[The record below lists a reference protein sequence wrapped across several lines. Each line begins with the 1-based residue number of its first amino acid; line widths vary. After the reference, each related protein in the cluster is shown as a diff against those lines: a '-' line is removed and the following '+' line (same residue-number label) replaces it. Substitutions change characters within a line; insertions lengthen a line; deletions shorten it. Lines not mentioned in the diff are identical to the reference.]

1 MCSVTDPLRLNDN
14 PLFKEL
20 KDGLPKSEKETMN
33 ILEIRDDI
41 LYVWNPDK
49 CCVFTLNVAA
59 TRGKTGEA
67 VPFQTLKPTDPP
79 IFEITNLLINET
91 ATQLAIWGNLG
102 IVVVELPRRWGKDNA
117 FQDGKKEISCVNYN
131 LTGYSSQLA
140 STEVRR
146 VRWHPGSPNNSHLLV
161 LTSENTFQLY
171 ECEIGETPKLIRNW
185 KVGPTPPISSTKF
198 IANVESLGETAVDFD
213 FATPTMKF
221 DDDYNGNG
229 NGSWHKIQWPI
240 LVLRGDGDILMVHG
254 NILSGSL
261 TKPDVLGALSMYP
274 PAADNY
280 GLDSCSIMCIPTTP
294 PVVVIATTT
303 GKLYHALLMRE
314 PERDGDDEKTWSQYG
329 STYSLHTPDD
339 ALFVFEEV
347 EMELGLLFTATDK
360 KYRCPINLHRDKGNK
375 LRYFCSH
382 NAGIH
387 MVTVTMITQLEE
399 YLNANEENADL
410 SLPSSLL
417 PSSIQYLLCTRTKY
431 SGNKEATPV
440 LGFGLLQ
447 QPCSLLIA
455 LLHSGIIV
463 DLSVVDRDY
472 LPNVDCRE
480 PAVSSSKK
488 VTREPFDIYI
498 ANLLKHDSASQPITK
513 LGTTKLSGKEYLE
526 LLYRAT
532 HLFRTN
538 HFIKHDKV
546 RAEIAKKVRV
556 LKDLKNHQLTELDN
570 LTETRKHLHGK
581 AEQLAERYEDIKD
594 KQEDLA
600 KRAEEVL
607 RLVNYKELSTAER
620 ADATQL
626 KDLNQKVSKE
636 LAFRLDKLKKKVEQ
650 QRMHMEAF
658 KREEKKNSYVLSAK
672 QEEAIK
678 SNIGQMGKSI
688 ANMIAQV
695 KAFEDE
701 LDI

>member
-1 MCSVTDPLRLNDN
+1 MEGSGG
-14 PLFKEL
+14 
-20 KDGLPKSEKETMN
+20 GLMM
-33 ILEIRDDI
+33 
-41 LYVWNPDK
+41 
-49 CCVFTLNVAA
+49 
-59 TRGKTGEA
+59 
-67 VPFQTLKPTDPP
+67 TLKPTDPP
-79 IFEITNLLINET
+79 IFEITHLLINET
-91 ATQLAIWGNLG
+91 ATQLALWGNLG

-117 FQDGKKEISCVNYN
+117 FQGGKKEISCVNHN

-146 VRWHPGSPNNSHLLV
+146 VRWHPGSANNSHLLV

-171 ECEIGETPKLIRNW
+171 ECESGETTKLIRNW
-185 KVGPTPPISSTKF
+185 KVGPTPSLSSTKI

-213 FATPTMKF
+213 FATPIMKL
-221 DDDYNGNG
+221 DDDYHGNDD
-229 NGSWHKIQWPI
+229 WHKIQWPI
-240 LVLRGDGDILMVHG
+240 LVLRGDGDVLMVHG

-261 TKPDVLGALSMYP
+261 TKPDVLGALTMYP
-274 PAADNY
+274 PVADNY

-314 PERDGDDEKTWSQYG
+314 PEGEADDEKSWSQYG

-387 MVTVTMITQLEE
+387 MVTLPMITQLEE
-399 YLNANEENADL
+399 YVNASEENADL

-417 PSSIQYLLCTRTKY
+417 PSSTQYLLCTRTKY
-431 SGNKEATPV
+431 SGQEEATPV

-455 LLHSGIIV
+455 LLYSGVIV
-463 DLSVVDRDY
+463 DLSVVDRDCF
-472 LPNVDCRE
+472 PKVDHLE

-488 VTREPFDIYI
+488 MTREPFDMYI
-498 ANLLKHDSASQPITK
+498 RNLLKHDSASQPITK
-513 LGTTKLSGKEYLE
+513 LGTTTKLSGKEYLE

-532 HLFRTN
+532 HVFRSN
-538 HFIKHDKV
+538 YFVKHDKV
-546 RAEIAKKVRV
+546 RAEIAKKVRG
-556 LKDLKNHQLTELDN
+556 LKDLKNHQLKELDH
-570 LTETRKHLHGK
+570 LMETRKDLQGK

-594 KQEDLA
+594 KQEELA

-607 RLVNYKELSTAER
+607 RLVNYKELSSAER
-620 ADATQL
+620 ADATEL

-636 LAFRLDKLKKKVEQ
+636 LAFRLEQLKKKVEQ

-658 KREEKKNSYVLSAK
+658 KKDEKKNSYILSAK

-695 KAFEDE
+695 KALEDE